1 MIGNRGAVRE
11 DKTMRT
17 SMVAI
22 GLAAA
27 LGAVAAL
34 GSPAPAP
41 AQAQEQE
48 RSQRAGLPRRPP
60 LRIEITP
67 SRQIQR
73 QCVDWHVIERRASGD
88 TVVPRTHCW
97 WVSR

>member
-1 MIGNRGAVRE
+1 MIGNRGAIVRT
-11 DKTMRT
+11 KTMRK
-17 SMVAI
+17 SMIAI

-34 GSPAPAP
+34 GSPAQ
-41 AQAQEQE
+41 AQAQE
-48 RSQRAGLPRRPP
+48 RSERAGLPRRPP